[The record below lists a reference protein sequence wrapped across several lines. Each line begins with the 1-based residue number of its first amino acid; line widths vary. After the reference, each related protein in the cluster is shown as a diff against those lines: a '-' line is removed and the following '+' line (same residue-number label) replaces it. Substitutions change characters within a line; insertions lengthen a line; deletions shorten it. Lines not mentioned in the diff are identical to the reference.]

1 MDLCEQGQKTV
12 VCSCNCMHWDWD
24 NNTVPL
30 CKKHDAPAKFIKWE
44 IFSLKLKVN
53 DNCQSMF
60 VIITSTS
67 LKSVVNR
74 KVG

>member
-1 MDLCEQGQKTV
+1 M
-12 VCSCNCMHWDWD
+12 VCSIACIGIGTIIQYHFARNMMPQLNLLNGKFSHG
-24 NNTVPL
+24 NLYNFQLIVP
-30 CKKHDAPAKFIKWE
+30 
-44 IFSLKLKVN
+44 VN

-67 LKSVVNR
+67 LKSVVNQ